1 MSISPNLQQAL
12 APVEAEHAPQRRRF
26 IKRAGTSLVA
36 LGSLVLAGGEPAAQ
50 TRPAS
55 PARSMTQSTAG
66 RRPED
71 ADNFYQSRAVTVRKV
86 RFKNQ
91 YEMDV
96 AGSLFV
102 PNNLN
107 RSSAHAA
114 IIVGHP
120 MGAVK
125 EQSANLYATK
135 MAEQGFVTLSIDLP
149 FWGESEGRP
158 RNVVSPDLYAEA
170 FSAAV
175 DYLGTQRF
183 VNRERIGVIGICGS
197 GSFAVSAAKID
208 PRMKA
213 IATVSMYDMGAAN
226 RHALNK
232 SQTLA
237 QRKAIIAE
245 AAQQRYV
252 EFAGGE
258 TKYTSGTVHEIT
270 ERSNPIEREFYDFYR
285 TPRGEYTPPGQS
297 PLLTTHP
304 TLSSNTRFMNFYPF
318 NDIETISPRPMLF
331 ITGTEAHSREFSE
344 DAYKRAAEP
353 KELHWVPGAGHVD
366 LYDRV
371 SLIPWAKLTA
381 FFSHHLGQR
390 ATPPAT

>member
-1 MSISPNLQQAL
+1 MSTSLSLKLSLPANA
-12 APVEAEHAPQRRRF
+12 AEHAPQRRSF
-26 IKRAGTSLVA
+26 IKRAGTGLAA
-36 LGSLVLAGGEPAAQ
+36 LGSLVVAAGQPAAQ
-50 TRPAS
+50 TRQAS
-55 PARSMTQSTAG
+55 PARSTTPSPAG
-66 RRPED
+66 RPTPAD
-71 ADNFYQSRAVTVRKV
+71 ADNFYQSPAVTVRKV

-96 AGSLFV
+96 AGNLFV

-107 RSSAHAA
+107 RSSTHAA
-114 IIVGHP
+114 IVVGHP

-135 MAEQGFVTLSIDLP
+135 MAEQGFVALSIDLP

-158 RNVVSPDLYAEA
+158 RNLVSPDLYAEA

-183 VNRERIGVIGICGS
+183 VNRERIGVIGVCGS
-197 GSFAVSAAKID
+197 GSFAISAAKID

-237 QRKAIIAE
+237 QRKALIAE
-245 AAQQRYV
+245 AAQQRDV

-258 TKYTSGTVHEIT
+258 TRYTSGTVHEIS
-270 ERSNPIEREFYDFYR
+270 EKSHPIEREFYDFYR

-318 NDIETISPRPMLF
+318 NDIETISPRPLLF

-371 SLIPWAKLTA
+371 NLIPWAKLTA
-381 FFSHHLGQR
+381 FFNQHLAKG
-390 ATPPAT
+390 AKPAA